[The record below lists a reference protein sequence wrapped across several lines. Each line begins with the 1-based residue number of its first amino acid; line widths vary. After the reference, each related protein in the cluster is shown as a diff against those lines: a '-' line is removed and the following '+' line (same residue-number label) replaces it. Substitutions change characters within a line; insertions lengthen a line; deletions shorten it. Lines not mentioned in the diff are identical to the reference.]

1 MAGFNNRTELGH
13 RLWRW
18 FRPMRKRAV
27 WIIINRQD
35 FAAEFRQPTRNE
47 SGTSTITTIDRNR
60 QATRL
65 NGGNVKRIRQQS
77 DMVLDRIMMLDS
89 WLDLVPG
96 SLGKL
101 SLMKNVQQLFGL

>member
-1 MAGFNNRTELGH
+1 MAQFGHDSQSLSVGVVSETNVGMAGFNNRTELGH
-13 RLWRW
+13 GLWRW
-18 FRPMRKRAV
+18 FRPVWKRAV

-65 NGGNVKRIRQQS
+65 NGGDVKGICQQF
-77 DMVLDRIMMLDS
+77 DMV
-89 WLDLVPG
+89 
-96 SLGKL
+96 
-101 SLMKNVQQLFGL
+101 